1 MAGDDALFVAL
12 AMLERPHTV
21 KVAQG
26 SRLRPGITLLLE
38 IAAGDAQAMAR
49 AEALTKRPAETLQKA
64 AGFFIEQ
71 VLLHPGCDSYRILG
85 CNRGAASAELR
96 RNMAL
101 IMRWLHPDL
110 ATGEGADHQMHRSIF
125 ANRITQAWETIKTE
139 ERRHS
144 YDASLAAKERT
155 KPRRASAVPAPG
167 HEQTATRAHAAPS
180 QRRKK
185 RLVIKRVEQD
195 SFWSRLRQLL
205 GGGR

>member
-26 SRLRPGITLLLE
+26 SSLRPGITLLLE

-49 AEALTKRPAETLQKA
+49 AEALTKRSAATLQKA
-64 AGFFIEQ
+64 AAFFIEQ
-71 VLLHPGCDSYRILG
+71 VLLQPGGDSYRVLG
-85 CNRGAASAELR
+85 CNRGAANAELR

-110 ATGEGADHQMHRSIF
+110 ATCEGADHQMHRSIF
-125 ANRITQAWETIKTE
+125 ANRITQAWESIKTE

-155 KPRRASAVPAPG
+155 KPGRASAVLAPRSEPKASG
-167 HEQTATRAHAAPS
+167 AHAAPG
-180 QRRKK
+180 QRG
-185 RLVIKRVEQD
+185 VVGMAP
-195 SFWSRLRQLL
+195 LL
-205 GGGR
+205 